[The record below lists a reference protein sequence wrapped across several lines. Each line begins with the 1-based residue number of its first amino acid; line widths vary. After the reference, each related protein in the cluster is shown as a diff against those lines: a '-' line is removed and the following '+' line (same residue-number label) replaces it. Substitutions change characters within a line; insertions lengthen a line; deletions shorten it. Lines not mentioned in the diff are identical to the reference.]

1 MRKLLVTT
9 VCALLALPVAAIADD
24 DDRPSQ
30 AHYYGHVPS
39 QGGERHY
46 DHDGGDHDGGNRS
59 YGYGGNHSNGYGGNH
74 SYGYGGTRYYG
85 YGGAPQYYA
94 SSPQYYASAPHY
106 YAGAPRN
113 YGYAGAP
120 NYYYG
125 GGHHHDNDDALWAI
139 GGLVLGA
146 VIGHAIEHSAAT
158 ASAPASSA
166 PHHTQQCQDTVAY
179 DSDGAPYVKRD
190 CR

>member
-24 DDRPSQ
+24 DRPPQ
-30 AHYYGHVPS
+30 AHYYGHGYGHAPS

-46 DHDGGDHDGGNRS
+46 DRDDGDHDGGNRS
-59 YGYGGNHSNGYGGNH
+59 YSYGGN
-74 SYGYGGTRYYG
+74 RYYG
-85 YGGAPQYYA
+85 YGGAPRYYGYA
-94 SSPQYYASAPHY
+94 AAPQYYASAPRY
-106 YAGAPRN
+106 

-139 GGLVLGA
+139 GGLVVGA
-146 VIGHAIEHSAAT
+146 VIGHAIEHSSAT
-158 ASAPASSA
+158 APASASSA
-166 PHHTQQCQDTVAY
+166 PHHSQQCRDSVAY

-190 CR
+190 CK

>member
-1 MRKLLVTT
+1 MSKLLVTT

-24 DDRPSQ
+24 DRPPQ
-30 AHYYGHVPS
+30 AHYQQGSGHARWPS
-39 QGGERHY
+39 QGGEHHY
-46 DHDGGDHDGGNRS
+46 DRDDGDHD
-59 YGYGGNHSNGYGGNH
+59 GGNH
-74 SYGYGGTRYYG
+74 SYGYGGNRYYG
-85 YGGAPQYYA
+85 YGGAPHYYVG
-94 SSPQYYASAPHY
+94 APHY
-106 YAGAPRN
+106 YAGAPHY

-158 ASAPASSA
+158 ASAPAASA
-166 PHHTQQCQDTVAY
+166 PRHTQQCQDSVAY
-179 DSDGAPYVKRD
+179 DSDGTPYVKRD
-190 CR
+190 CK